1 MSVFLI
7 GAGLIN
13 SVKPYCRKH
22 LINSLETHEFMFLNT
37 IIISILII
45 SYLLYKKTCINDLYY
60 KYTSLNFTQIAS
72 IVILSM
78 ITVFGTLMKLNMDK
92 ENNGSNTFM
101 NGLLVKGVTSA
112 TIIFIGMAFFNEKYT
127 WKTWLSIFM
136 IAGGIYLIQT

>member
-1 MSVFLI
+1 MSVYLI

-37 IIISILII
+37 IIISIIII

-72 IVILSM
+72 IVLLSM

-92 ENNGSNTFM
+92 ENNGSSTFM

>member
-1 MSVFLI
+1 MSTFLI

-13 SVKPYCRKH
+13 SIKHYCRKH
-22 LINSLETHEFMFLNT
+22 LVNSLETHEFMFLNN

-72 IVILSM
+72 IIVLSM

-92 ENNGSNTFM
+92 ENNSSSTFM

>member
-1 MSVFLI
+1 MSVYLI

-22 LINSLETHEFMFLNT
+22 VINSLETHEFMFLNT
-37 IIISILII
+37 IIISIIII

-72 IVILSM
+72 IIVLSM

-92 ENNGSNTFM
+92 ENNGSSTFM

>member
-1 MSVFLI
+1 MSVYLI

-22 LINSLETHEFMFLNT
+22 VINSLETHEFMFLNT
-37 IIISILII
+37 IIISIIII

-72 IVILSM
+72 IIVLSM

-92 ENNGSNTFM
+92 ENNSSSTFM

>member
-22 LINSLETHEFMFLNT
+22 VINSLETHEFMFLNT

-92 ENNGSNTFM
+92 ENNGSSTFM

>member
-1 MSVFLI
+1 MSVYLI

-60 KYTSLNFTQIAS
+60 KYTSLTFTQIAS

-92 ENNGSNTFM
+92 ENNGSSTFM

>member
-1 MSVFLI
+1 MSTFLI

-13 SVKPYCRKH
+13 SIKPYCRKH
-22 LINSLETHEFMFLNT
+22 VINSLETHEFMFLNT

-72 IVILSM
+72 IVLLSM

-92 ENNGSNTFM
+92 ENNGSSTFM

>member
-1 MSVFLI
+1 MSVYLI

-22 LINSLETHEFMFLNT
+22 VINSLETHEFMFLNT
-37 IIISILII
+37 IIISIIII

-72 IVILSM
+72 IVLLSM

-92 ENNGSNTFM
+92 ENNGSSTFM